1 MTVDLIS
8 KKQSEILLFVN
19 KYVKSMKNKI
29 NVANSAICYF
39 HNYGDY
45 LSSSY
50 LKLKFYGYKYLI
62 KFIINFL
69 KNLYSTSEV
78 ENYVGLFIVVYIL
91 VAILALC
98 IFFILP
104 LKKLFNRD
112 RPTRILSVYRI
123 CNMRDLEHGKAM
135 PSGDAAAGA
144 FFCGIYAYLFGL
156 PFYAWAIFTILVSLG
171 RVYVHCHWIGDT
183 IAG

>member
-1 MTVDLIS
+1 M
-8 KKQSEILLFVN
+8 
-19 KYVKSMKNKI
+19 
-29 NVANSAICYF
+29 
-39 HNYGDY
+39 
-45 LSSSY
+45 
-50 LKLKFYGYKYLI
+50 
-62 KFIINFL
+62 
-69 KNLYSTSEV
+69 
-78 ENYVGLFIVVYIL
+78 VYIL

-183 IAG
+183 IAGSILGVAFTYFTFSEAYMGKLSYPLFVALVGNE